1 MTAQPHET
9 QPHDTQPAGTRS
21 PYTGPSA
28 YASIASEQGM
38 LLAAGS
44 AVMYQLA
51 VPGVGLGVAEHST
64 TLERPVDRL
73 RTTLT
78 YVYAMTLGTPEEQQA
93 IARMVNKAHGPVRA
107 AGRYSAFDPDLQLW
121 VAATLY
127 QQGEFIYEKLFGPMP
142 EEMRDGYYRASWIYG
157 TALQVKDEQWP
168 PTRADFQVYWD
179 TTIAGLESVPSVQD
193 YARRLLS
200 TEDAP
205 LFSKL
210 VLPLQDLMTRG
221 NLDPRTRE
229 VLGLTWSAKDQRR
242 YDLFWKVFPRFY
254 RLIPRRLRHLHAHLI
269 LRDMR
274 RRMRKGGRV
283 I

>member
-9 QPHDTQPAGTRS
+9 QPHETRS
-21 PYTGPSA
+21 PYIGPSA

-51 VPGVGLGVAEHST
+51 VKGVGLGVAEHST
-64 TLERPVDRL
+64 TLQRPVDRL

-78 YVYAMTLGTPEEQQA
+78 YVYVMTLGTPEEQKA
-93 IARMVNKAHGPVRA
+93 IARMVNKAHGPVRD

-121 VAATLY
+121 VAATLF
-127 QQGEFIYEKLFGPMP
+127 QQGEFIYEKLLGPIP
-142 EEMRDGYYRASWIYG
+142 EEIREGYYRASWIYG

-179 TTIAGLESVPSVQD
+179 ATIAGLESEPSVQD

-205 LFSKL
+205 WFSKL
-210 VLPLQDLMTRG
+210 VIPLQDLMTRG
-221 NLDPRTRE
+221 NLDPRTRAA
-229 VLGLTWSAKDQRR
+229 LGLTWSAKDQRR

-254 RLIPRRLRHLHAHLI
+254 RLVPRRLRHLHAHLI

-274 RRMRKGGRV
+274 RRMRKGTRV

>member
-1 MTAQPHET
+1 MTAQPR
-9 QPHDTQPAGTRS
+9 DIQPAGARS

-28 YASIASEQGM
+28 YASIASEQGL

-51 VPGVGLGVAEHST
+51 VRGVGLGVAEHST

-78 YVYAMTLGTPEEQQA
+78 YVYVMTLGTPEEQQA

-121 VAATLY
+121 VAATLFH
-127 QQGEFIYEKLFGPMP
+127 QGEFIHEKLFGPMS
-142 EEMRDGYYRASWIYG
+142 EEAREGHYRASWIYG
-157 TALQVKDEQWP
+157 TALQVKEEQWP
-168 PTRADFQVYWD
+168 PTRAAFQVYWD
-179 TTIAGLESVPSVQD
+179 ATIAGLEGEPSVQN

-200 TEDAP
+200 TQDAP
-205 LFSKL
+205 LLTKL
-210 VLPLQDLMTRG
+210 ALPLQDLMTRG
-221 NLDPRTRE
+221 NLDPRARE
-229 VLGLTWSAKDQRR
+229 VLGLAWSAKEQRR

-254 RLIPRRLRHLHAHLI
+254 RLVPRRLRHLHAHLI

-274 RRMRKGGRV
+274 RRMRTGSRV